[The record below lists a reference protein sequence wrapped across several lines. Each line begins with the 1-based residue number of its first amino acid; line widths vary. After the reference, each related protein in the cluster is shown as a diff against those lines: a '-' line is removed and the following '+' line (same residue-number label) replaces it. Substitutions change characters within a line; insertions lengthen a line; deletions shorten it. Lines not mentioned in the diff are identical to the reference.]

1 MPCCPELGSGS
12 RAGRPAEDT
21 STTSTTLQGAV
32 AAWSQ
37 HLAAAPS
44 AELLSSQQRDCRAQ
58 RVPQ

>member
-44 AELLSSQQRDCRAQ
+44 AELLSSQ
-58 RVPQ
+58 